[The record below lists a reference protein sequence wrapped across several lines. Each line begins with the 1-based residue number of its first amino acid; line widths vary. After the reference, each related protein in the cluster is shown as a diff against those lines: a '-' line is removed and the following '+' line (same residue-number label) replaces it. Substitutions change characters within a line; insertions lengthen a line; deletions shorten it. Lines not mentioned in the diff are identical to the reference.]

1 MLVCPSTLAFDN
13 PNLDLAIESSRLLE
27 LVTTPAD
34 ELYHVEGTVIL
45 HIVFAVK
52 LDCELGRELLK
63 HVKVA
68 PALTKMFPGLC
79 ETESLY

>member
-1 MLVCPSTLAFDN
+1 MFVPALSFYN
-13 PNLDLAIESSRLLE
+13 PDLDLVVESSRLLE

-45 HIVFAVK
+45 HIVFAIK

-63 HVKVA
+63 HLKVA
-68 PALTKMFPGLC
+68 AGSYDGFRSP
-79 ETESLY
+79 